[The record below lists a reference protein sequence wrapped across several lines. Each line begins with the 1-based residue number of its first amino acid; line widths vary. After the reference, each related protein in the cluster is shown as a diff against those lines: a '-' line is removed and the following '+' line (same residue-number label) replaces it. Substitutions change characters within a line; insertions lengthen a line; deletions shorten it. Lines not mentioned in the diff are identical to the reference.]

1 MSDMGEQ
8 TAAEPVQ
15 GLTQWQR
22 VANTFTAPSKTFDD
36 IRQGNKSWWLPF
48 LISIAFVY
56 VFFAAVTVRVGWDQV
71 AQNAIHLNPKAE
83 AKLDQA
89 PPEQRA
95 MSLKFTQYAME
106 GGLAASP
113 IIAIAGTAIAAVVL
127 LGTINFVFGGRAKFG
142 SVFTVWMFAGLPGII
157 KFLLG
162 TVVIFAGLA
171 PESFNM
177 ENFAPT
183 NAGAFLSAQDV
194 GPALYRLATAV
205 DVITIWTM
213 ILAGMGCG
221 SSRGQAQFGIPGR
234 LWVVGDSDPGRRWL
248 CRAEG
253 LSDRRRRNE
262 QILSR
267 RKAGP
272 GDRGQPRDWP
282 GRGTR
287 TGRERCAR
295 DPGGAGRGS
304 IDARGR
310 RIEGGG
316 NRRGVECL

>member
-1 MSDMGEQ
+1 VRLQSRAKPKTRLCERQ
-8 TAAEPVQ
+8 THERHGRADSGGTGQ

-36 IRQGNKSWWLPF
+36 IKQGNKSWWLPF

-127 LGTINFVFGGRAKFG
+127 LGTINFVLAEEPSSGAYSPCGCSRGCRELSIPAGNSRHFRRAGTGVVQHGELCAHQRGR
-142 SVFTVWMFAGLPGII
+142 
-157 KFLLG
+157 FL
-162 TVVIFAGLA
+162 
-171 PESFNM
+171 N
-177 ENFAPT
+177 
-183 NAGAFLSAQDV
+183 AQDV

-205 DVITIWTM
+205 DVISIWTM
-213 ILAGMGCG
+213 ILAAWAGAVAGVKR
-221 SSRGQAQFGIPGR
+221 SSGYLAVFGWWAI
-234 LWVVGDSDPGRRWL
+234 LTLVGVGF
-248 CRAEG
+248 
-253 LSDRRRRNE
+253 
-262 QILSR
+262 
-267 RKAGP
+267 
-272 GDRGQPRDWP
+272 
-282 GRGTR
+282 
-287 TGRERCAR
+287 AR
-295 DPGGAGRGS
+295 
-304 IDARGR
+304 
-310 RIEGGG
+310 
-316 NRRGVECL
+316 

>member
-1 MSDMGEQ
+1 MSDMGVD

-22 VANTFTAPSKTFDD
+22 VAYTFTAPSKTFDD
-36 IRQGNKSWWLPF
+36 IKQGNKSWWLPF

-56 VFFAAVTVRVGWDQV
+56 IFFAAVTLRVGWDQV
-71 AQNAIHLNPKAE
+71 AENAIHLNPKAA

-113 IIAIAGTAIAAVVL
+113 IIAIVATAIGAGVL
-127 LGTINFVFGGRAKFG
+127 LGTINFIFGGRAKFG
-142 SVFTVWMFAGLPGII
+142 SVFAMWMFAGLPGII

-183 NAGAFLSAQDV
+183 NVGAFLSAQDV
-194 GPALYRLATAV
+194 GPALYKLATAF
-205 DVITIWTM
+205 DVITIWTL
-213 ILAGMGCG
+213 ILSGMGLAAVAG
-221 SSRGQAQFGIPGR
+221 VKRSSGYLAVFGWWAILTLVGVGFAVLRG
-234 LWVVGDSDPGRRWL
+234 
-248 CRAEG
+248 
-253 LSDRRRRNE
+253 
-262 QILSR
+262 
-267 RKAGP
+267 
-272 GDRGQPRDWP
+272 
-282 GRGTR
+282 
-287 TGRERCAR
+287 
-295 DPGGAGRGS
+295 
-304 IDARGR
+304 
-310 RIEGGG
+310 
-316 NRRGVECL
+316 